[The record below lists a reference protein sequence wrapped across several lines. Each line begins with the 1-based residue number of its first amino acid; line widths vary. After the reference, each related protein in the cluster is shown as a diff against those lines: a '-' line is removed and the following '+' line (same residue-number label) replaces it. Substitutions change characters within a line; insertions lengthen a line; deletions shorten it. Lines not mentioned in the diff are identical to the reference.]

1 MSEFAGVDVLS
12 TDVTPREKGTEL
24 GMTDDGDYLQACR
37 RVLAAGVLARDRAE
51 VLAIDAGRWPQGA
64 VHLRERIA
72 SPGAGSSP
80 EAELEMLD
88 SGQELQVGLAE
99 TVERLIGRDGR
110 LAEALLRLQ
119 IDCARVRFVFEETAM
134 RLHEDPLRFA
144 HYQSHGRLLQLLSE
158 AKVSLRAGRLD
169 EARETVGAFRTEV
182 EEHARS
188 MDSPPVRGGGGAT

>member
-1 MSEFAGVDVLS
+1 MATDSQGGAERAGN
-12 TDVTPREKGTEL
+12 
-24 GMTDDGDYLQACR
+24 DDRDYLQACR

-72 SPGAGSSP
+72 APGAGSSP

-88 SGQELQVGLAE
+88 FGHELQVGLAR
-99 TVERLIGRDGR
+99 TVERLVGRDAR

-119 IDCARVRFVFEETAM
+119 IDCARVRFVFEETAL
-134 RLHEDPLRFA
+134 RLHEDPNRFA
-144 HYQSHGRLLQLLSE
+144 HAESHGRLLLFLAD
-158 AKVSLRAGRLD
+158 AKVSLRAGRWD
-169 EARETVGAFRTEV
+169 EARATVAAFRAEA

-188 MDSPPVRGGGGAT
+188 MDANSVRASRKAP